1 MNLEN
6 TESLIVKF
14 FNNEFSIE
22 ELDLLMKLLDEPKN
36 LRLFKK
42 YVKINFISKYYMNDL
57 DRNETINTVVGL
69 IQKEK
74 KRLRYKSIGYKFSIA
89 ASIILLI
96 GLSFQMFFNLDVKK
110 INPSVDSV
118 VLTTSDGKEIILNNN
133 DQTVIDSKINLKQND
148 DELVYSDINQKAEN
162 IQHHLV
168 VPYGKRFNIS
178 LSDGT
183 KVFLN
188 SGSSISYPAV
198 FGTNSPRLVE
208 LRGEAYFD
216 VTEDKN
222 SIFRVS
228 SGKIMVEVYGTQF
241 NFRNYNEDYFSDVV
255 LVNGSVGIKDS
266 ENSELTM
273 LTPSMKGSVN
283 KENFSVRKMRVN
295 TSVYTSWIEGNVI
308 FRNETFS
315 QIVQKLERL
324 YNVTIINNKKD
335 SDQLFNASID
345 VESESIE
352 QVLDYFEEIYNV
364 QHSFYENKIIINE
377 DN

>member
-14 FNNEFSIE
+14 FNNECSIE
-22 ELDLLMKLLDEPKN
+22 ELDLLLKLLDEPKN

-42 YVKINFISKYYMNDL
+42 YVKINLFSKYYMNDI
-57 DRNETINTVVGL
+57 DRNDTINTIVGL
-69 IQKEK
+69 IHKEK
-74 KRLRYKSIGYKFSIA
+74 KRLKHKSILFKFSIA
-89 ASIILLI
+89 ATIILLF
-96 GLSFQMFFNLDVKK
+96 GLSFQMFFNQDVKK
-110 INPSVDSV
+110 INPYVDSV

-148 DELVYSDINQKAEN
+148 DELVYSDINKKGEN

-198 FGTNSPRLVE
+198 FGANSTRLVE
-208 LRGEAYFD
+208 LKGEAYFD

-228 SGKIMVEVYGTQF
+228 SGNIMVEVYGTQF
-241 NFRNYNEDYFSDVV
+241 NLRNYNEDYFSDVV
-255 LVNGSVGIKDS
+255 LVEGSVGIKDR
-266 ENSELTM
+266 ENSQLTM
-273 LTPSMKGSVN
+273 LTPGIKGSVN
-283 KENFSVRKMRVN
+283 KENFSINKMRVN

-364 QHSFYENKIIINE
+364 QHTFYENKIIIN
-377 DN
+377 

>member
-14 FNNEFSIE
+14 FNNECSIE
-22 ELDLLMKLLDEPKN
+22 ELDLLLKLLDEPKN

-42 YVKINFISKYYMNDL
+42 YVKINLFSKYYMNDI
-57 DRNETINTVVGL
+57 DRNDTINTIVGL
-69 IQKEK
+69 IHKEK
-74 KRLRYKSIGYKFSIA
+74 KRLKHKSILFKFSIA
-89 ASIILLI
+89 ATIILLF
-96 GLSFQMFFNLDVKK
+96 GLSFQMFFNQDVKK
-110 INPSVDSV
+110 INPYVDSV

-148 DELVYSDINQKAEN
+148 DELVYSDINKKGEN

-198 FGTNSPRLVE
+198 FGANSPRLVE

-228 SGKIMVEVYGTQF
+228 SGNIMVEVYGTQF
-241 NFRNYNEDYFSDVV
+241 NLRNYNEDYFSDVV
-255 LVNGSVGIKDS
+255 LVEGSVGIKDR

-273 LTPSMKGSVN
+273 LTPGIKGSVN
-283 KENFSVRKMRVN
+283 KENFSVNKMRVN

-364 QHSFYENKIIINE
+364 QHTYYENKIIIN
-377 DN
+377 

>member
-14 FNNEFSIE
+14 FNNECSIE
-22 ELDLLMKLLDEPKN
+22 ELDLLLKLLDEPKN

-42 YVKINFISKYYMNDL
+42 YVKINLFSKYYMNDI
-57 DRNETINTVVGL
+57 DRNDTINTIVGL
-69 IQKEK
+69 IHKEK
-74 KRLRYKSIGYKFSIA
+74 KRLKHKSILFKFSIA
-89 ASIILLI
+89 ATIILLF
-96 GLSFQMFFNLDVKK
+96 GLSFQMFFNQDVKK
-110 INPSVDSV
+110 INPYVDSV

-148 DELVYSDINQKAEN
+148 DELVYSDINKKGEN
-162 IQHHLV
+162 IQHHLF

-198 FGTNSPRLVE
+198 FGANSTRLVE
-208 LRGEAYFD
+208 LKGEAYFD

-228 SGKIMVEVYGTQF
+228 SGNIMVEVYGTKF
-241 NFRNYNEDYFSDVV
+241 NLRNYNEDYFSDVV
-255 LVNGSVGIKDS
+255 LVEGSVGIKDR

-273 LTPSMKGSVN
+273 LTPGIKGSVN
-283 KENFSVRKMRVN
+283 KENFSINKMRVN

-364 QHSFYENKIIINE
+364 QHTFYENKIIIN
-377 DN
+377 

>member
-14 FNNEFSIE
+14 FNNECSIE
-22 ELDLLMKLLDEPKN
+22 ELDLLLKLLDEPKN

-42 YVKINFISKYYMNDL
+42 YVKINLFSKYYMNDI
-57 DRNETINTVVGL
+57 DRNDTINTIVGL
-69 IQKEK
+69 IHKEK
-74 KRLRYKSIGYKFSIA
+74 KRLKHKSILFKFSIA
-89 ASIILLI
+89 ATIILLF
-96 GLSFQMFFNLDVKK
+96 GLSFQMFFNQDVKK
-110 INPSVDSV
+110 INPYVDSV

-148 DELVYSDINQKAEN
+148 DELVYSDINKKGEN

-168 VPYGKRFNIS
+168 VPYGKRFNIF

-198 FGTNSPRLVE
+198 FGANSPRLVE
-208 LRGEAYFD
+208 LKGEAYFD

-228 SGKIMVEVYGTQF
+228 SGNIMVEVYGTQF
-241 NFRNYNEDYFSDVV
+241 NLRNYNEDYFSDVV
-255 LVNGSVGIKDS
+255 LVEGSVGIKDR

-273 LTPSMKGSVN
+273 LTPGIKGSVN
-283 KENFSVRKMRVN
+283 KENFSINKMRVN
-295 TSVYTSWIEGNVI
+295 TSVYTSWVEGNVI

-352 QVLDYFEEIYNV
+352 QVLDYFEEIYNL
-364 QHSFYENKIIINE
+364 QHTFYENKIIIN
-377 DN
+377 

>member
-1 MNLEN
+1 MEN
-6 TESLIVKF
+6 TQRLIVRF
-14 FNNEFSIE
+14 FNNECSIE

-36 LRLFKK
+36 IRLFKK
-42 YVKINFISKYYMNDL
+42 YVKINLLSKYYMNDI
-57 DRNETINTVVGL
+57 DRNETINTVIGL

-74 KRLRYKSIGYKFSIA
+74 KRLRHKSIGYKFSIA

-96 GLSFQMFFNLDVKK
+96 VISFQMFFNQDVQK
-110 INPSVDSV
+110 ISPTIDDI

-133 DQTVIDSKINLKQND
+133 EQTVIDSKINLKQND
-148 DELVYSDINQKAEN
+148 DELVYADIKQIDDN
-162 IQHHLV
+162 IQHHLI
-168 VPYGKRFNIS
+168 VPYGKRFNIT

-198 FGTNSPRLVE
+198 FSTNSPRLVE
-208 LRGEAYFD
+208 LNGEAYFD
-216 VTEDKN
+216 VTENKN
-222 SIFRVS
+222 SIFQVS
-228 SGKIMVEVYGTQF
+228 SGKIKVEVYGTQF
-241 NFRNYNEDYFSDVV
+241 NLRNYHEDFFSDVV

-273 LTPSMKGSVN
+273 LTPGMKGSVN

-345 VESESIE
+345 VETESIE
-352 QVLDYFEEIYNV
+352 QVLDYFEEIYNL
-364 QHSFYENKIIINE
+364 QHFFYDNKIIIGE
-377 DN
+377 DQ

>member
-14 FNNEFSIE
+14 FNNECSIE
-22 ELDLLMKLLDEPKN
+22 ELDLLLKLLDEPKN

-42 YVKINFISKYYMNDL
+42 YVKINLFSKYYMNDI
-57 DRNETINTVVGL
+57 DRNDTINTIVGL
-69 IQKEK
+69 IHKEK
-74 KRLRYKSIGYKFSIA
+74 KRLKHKSILFKFSIA
-89 ASIILLI
+89 ATIILLF
-96 GLSFQMFFNLDVKK
+96 GLSFQMFFNQDVKK
-110 INPSVDSV
+110 INPYVDSV

-148 DELVYSDINQKAEN
+148 DELVYSDINKKGEN

-188 SGSSISYPAV
+188 SGSSISYPAF
-198 FGTNSPRLVE
+198 FGANSTRLVE
-208 LRGEAYFD
+208 LKGEAYFD

-228 SGKIMVEVYGTQF
+228 SGNIMVEVYGTQF
-241 NFRNYNEDYFSDVV
+241 NLRNYNEDYFSDVV
-255 LVNGSVGIKDS
+255 LVEGSVGIKDR
-266 ENSELTM
+266 ENSQLTM
-273 LTPSMKGSVN
+273 LTPGIKGSVN
-283 KENFSVRKMRVN
+283 KENFSINKMRVN

-364 QHSFYENKIIINE
+364 QHTFYENKIIIN
-377 DN
+377 

>member
-1 MNLEN
+1 M
-6 TESLIVKF
+6 
-14 FNNEFSIE
+14 
-22 ELDLLMKLLDEPKN
+22 
-36 LRLFKK
+36 
-42 YVKINFISKYYMNDL
+42 
-57 DRNETINTVVGL
+57 G
-69 IQKEK
+69 
-74 KRLRYKSIGYKFSIA
+74 
-89 ASIILLI
+89 
-96 GLSFQMFFNLDVKK
+96 
-110 INPSVDSV
+110 
-118 VLTTSDGKEIILNNN
+118 EIILNNN

-148 DELVYSDINQKAEN
+148 DELVYSDINKKGEN

-198 FGTNSPRLVE
+198 FGANSTRLVE
-208 LRGEAYFD
+208 LKGEAYFD

-241 NFRNYNEDYFSDVV
+241 NLRNYNEDYFSDVV
-255 LVNGSVGIKDS
+255 LVEGSVGIKDR

-273 LTPSMKGSVN
+273 LTPGIKGSVN
-283 KENFSVRKMRVN
+283 KENFSINKMRVN

-364 QHSFYENKIIINE
+364 QHTFYENKIIIN
-377 DN
+377 

>member
-14 FNNEFSIE
+14 FNNECSIE
-22 ELDLLMKLLDEPKN
+22 ELDLLLKLLDEPKN
-36 LRLFKK
+36 LILFKK
-42 YVKINFISKYYMNDL
+42 YVKINLFSKYYMNDT
-57 DRNETINTVVGL
+57 DRNDTINTIVGL
-69 IQKEK
+69 IHKEK
-74 KRLRYKSIGYKFSIA
+74 KRLKHKSILFKFSIA
-89 ASIILLI
+89 ATIILLF
-96 GLSFQMFFNLDVKK
+96 GLSFQMFFNQDVKK
-110 INPSVDSV
+110 INPYVDSV

-148 DELVYSDINQKAEN
+148 DELVYSDINKKGEN

-198 FGTNSPRLVE
+198 FGANSTRLVE
-208 LRGEAYFD
+208 LKGEAYFD

-241 NFRNYNEDYFSDVV
+241 NLRNYNEDYFSDVV
-255 LVNGSVGIKDS
+255 LVEGSVGIKDR

-273 LTPSMKGSVN
+273 LTPGIKGSVN
-283 KENFSVRKMRVN
+283 KENFSINKMRVN

-364 QHSFYENKIIINE
+364 QHTFYENKIIIN
-377 DN
+377 

>member
-14 FNNEFSIE
+14 FNNECSIE
-22 ELDLLMKLLDEPKN
+22 ELDLLLKLLDEPKN

-42 YVKINFISKYYMNDL
+42 YVKINLFSKYYMNDI
-57 DRNETINTVVGL
+57 DRNDTINTIVGL
-69 IQKEK
+69 IHKEK
-74 KRLRYKSIGYKFSIA
+74 KRLKHKSILLKFSIA
-89 ASIILLI
+89 ATIILLF
-96 GLSFQMFFNLDVKK
+96 GLSFQMFFNQDVKK
-110 INPSVDSV
+110 INPYVDSV

-148 DELVYSDINQKAEN
+148 DELVYSDINKKGEN

-188 SGSSISYPAV
+188 SGSSISYPAF
-198 FGTNSPRLVE
+198 FGANSTRLVE
-208 LRGEAYFD
+208 LKGEAYFD

-228 SGKIMVEVYGTQF
+228 SGNIMVEVYGTQF
-241 NFRNYNEDYFSDVV
+241 NLRNYNEDYFSDVV
-255 LVNGSVGIKDS
+255 LVEGSVGIKDR
-266 ENSELTM
+266 ENSQLTM
-273 LTPSMKGSVN
+273 LTPGIKGSVN
-283 KENFSVRKMRVN
+283 KENFSINKMRVN

-364 QHSFYENKIIINE
+364 QHTFYENKIIIN
-377 DN
+377 

>member
-1 MNLEN
+1 MSTEI

-14 FNNEFSIE
+14 FNNECSIE
-22 ELDLLMKLLDEPKN
+22 ELDLLLKKLDESDN
-36 LRLFKK
+36 LQLFKR
-42 YVKINFISKYYMNDL
+42 YVKINLYSKYHMNDL
-57 DRNETINTVVGL
+57 DRNETINTVLDL
-69 IQKEK
+69 IHKEK
-74 KRLRYKSIGYKFSIA
+74 KKIKYKSLVSKLGIA
-89 ASIILLI
+89 ASIILFF
-96 GLSFQMFFNLDVKK
+96 GVGFQLFFDQGDKK
-110 INPSVDSV
+110 ISPSEDLI
-118 VLTTSDGKEIILNNN
+118 VLTTSDGKEIILDNN

-148 DELVYSDINQKAEN
+148 NGLVYSEINQKAEN

-168 VPYGKRFNIS
+168 VPYGKRFNIT

-198 FGTNSPRLVE
+198 FVANSPRLVE
-208 LRGEAYFD
+208 LKGEAYFD

-228 SGKIMVEVYGTQF
+228 SEKIMVEVFGTQF
-241 NFRNYNEDYFSDVV
+241 NLRNYNEDYFSDVV

-273 LTPSMKGSVN
+273 LTPGMKGSLN
-283 KENFSVRKMRVN
+283 KENFSINKMRVN

-345 VESESIE
+345 VETESIE

-364 QHSFYENKIIINE
+364 QHFFYENKIIINE
-377 DN
+377 DQ

>member
-14 FNNEFSIE
+14 FNNECSIE
-22 ELDLLMKLLDEPKN
+22 ELDLLMKLLDEQKN

-42 YVKINFISKYYMNDL
+42 YVKINLFSKYYMNDI
-57 DRNETINTVVGL
+57 DRNDTINTIIGL
-69 IQKEK
+69 IHKEK
-74 KRLRYKSIGYKFSIA
+74 KRLKHKSILFKFSIA
-89 ASIILLI
+89 ASIILLF
-96 GLSFQMFFNLDVKK
+96 GLSFQMFFNQDVKK
-110 INPSVDSV
+110 INPYVDSV

-148 DELVYSDINQKAEN
+148 DELVYSDINKKGEN

-198 FGTNSPRLVE
+198 FGANSPRLVE

-228 SGKIMVEVYGTQF
+228 SGNIMVEVYGTQF
-241 NFRNYNEDYFSDVV
+241 NLRNYNEDYFSDVV
-255 LVNGSVGIKDS
+255 LVEGSVGIKDR
-266 ENSELTM
+266 ENSELTV
-273 LTPSMKGSVN
+273 LTPGIKGSVN
-283 KENFSVRKMRVN
+283 KENFSVNKMRVN

-364 QHSFYENKIIINE
+364 QHTYYENKIIIN
-377 DN
+377 

>member
-14 FNNEFSIE
+14 FNNECSIE
-22 ELDLLMKLLDEPKN
+22 ELDLLLKLLDEPKN

-42 YVKINFISKYYMNDL
+42 YVKINLFSKYYMNDI
-57 DRNETINTVVGL
+57 DRNDMINTIVGL
-69 IQKEK
+69 IHKEK
-74 KRLRYKSIGYKFSIA
+74 KRLKHKSILFKFSIA
-89 ASIILLI
+89 ATIILLF
-96 GLSFQMFFNLDVKK
+96 GLSFQMFFNQDVKK
-110 INPSVDSV
+110 INPYVDSV

-148 DELVYSDINQKAEN
+148 DELVYSDINKKGEN

-198 FGTNSPRLVE
+198 FGANSTRLVE
-208 LRGEAYFD
+208 LKGEAYFD

-228 SGKIMVEVYGTQF
+228 SGNIMVEVYGTQF
-241 NFRNYNEDYFSDVV
+241 NLRNYNEDYFSDVV
-255 LVNGSVGIKDS
+255 LVEGSVGIKDR

-273 LTPSMKGSVN
+273 LTPGIKGSVN
-283 KENFSVRKMRVN
+283 KENFSINKMRVN

-364 QHSFYENKIIINE
+364 QHTFYENKIIIN
-377 DN
+377 

>member
-14 FNNEFSIE
+14 FNNECSIE
-22 ELDLLMKLLDEPKN
+22 ELDLLLKLLDEPKN

-42 YVKINFISKYYMNDL
+42 YVKINLFSKYYMNDI
-57 DRNETINTVVGL
+57 DRNDTINTIVGL
-69 IQKEK
+69 IHKEK
-74 KRLRYKSIGYKFSIA
+74 KRLKHKSILFKFSIA
-89 ASIILLI
+89 ATIILLF
-96 GLSFQMFFNLDVKK
+96 GLSFQMFFNQDVKK
-110 INPSVDSV
+110 INPYVDSV

-148 DELVYSDINQKAEN
+148 DELVYSDINKKGEN

-198 FGTNSPRLVE
+198 FGANSTRLVE
-208 LRGEAYFD
+208 LKGEAYFD

-228 SGKIMVEVYGTQF
+228 SGNIMVEVYGTQF
-241 NFRNYNEDYFSDVV
+241 NLRNYNEDYFSDVV
-255 LVNGSVGIKDS
+255 LVEGSVGIKDR

-273 LTPSMKGSVN
+273 LTPGIKGSVN
-283 KENFSVRKMRVN
+283 KENFSVNKMRVN

-364 QHSFYENKIIINE
+364 QHTFYENKIIIN
-377 DN
+377 

>member
-14 FNNEFSIE
+14 FNNECSIE
-22 ELDLLMKLLDEPKN
+22 ELDLLLKLLDEPKN

-42 YVKINFISKYYMNDL
+42 YVKINLFSKYYMNDI
-57 DRNETINTVVGL
+57 DRNDTINTIIGL
-69 IQKEK
+69 IHKEK
-74 KRLRYKSIGYKFSIA
+74 KRLKHKSILFKFSIA
-89 ASIILLI
+89 ASIILLF
-96 GLSFQMFFNLDVKK
+96 GLSFQMFFNQDVKN
-110 INPSVDSV
+110 INPYVDSV

-148 DELVYSDINQKAEN
+148 DELVYSDINQKGEN

-198 FGTNSPRLVE
+198 FDSNSPRLVE
-208 LRGEAYFD
+208 LKGEAYFD
-216 VTEDKN
+216 VIENKS

-241 NFRNYNEDYFSDVV
+241 NLRNYNEDYFSDVV
-255 LVNGSVGIKDS
+255 LINGSVGIKDS

-273 LTPSMKGSVN
+273 LSPGMKGSVN
-283 KENFSVRKMRVN
+283 KQNFSINKMRVN

-364 QHSFYENKIIINE
+364 QHSFYENKIIIN
-377 DN
+377 

>member
-14 FNNEFSIE
+14 FNNECSIE
-22 ELDLLMKLLDEPKN
+22 EVDLLLKLLDEPKN

-42 YVKINFISKYYMNDL
+42 YVKINLFSKYYMNDI
-57 DRNETINTVVGL
+57 DRNDTINTIVGL
-69 IQKEK
+69 IHKEK
-74 KRLRYKSIGYKFSIA
+74 KRLKHKSILFKFSIA
-89 ASIILLI
+89 ATIILLF
-96 GLSFQMFFNLDVKK
+96 GLSFQMFFNQDVKK
-110 INPSVDSV
+110 INPYVDSV

-148 DELVYSDINQKAEN
+148 DELVYSDINKKGEN

-198 FGTNSPRLVE
+198 FGANSTRLVE
-208 LRGEAYFD
+208 LKGEAYFD

-228 SGKIMVEVYGTQF
+228 SGNIMVEVYGTQF
-241 NFRNYNEDYFSDVV
+241 NLRNYNEDYFSDVV
-255 LVNGSVGIKDS
+255 LVEGSVGIKDR

-273 LTPSMKGSVN
+273 LTPGIKGSVN
-283 KENFSVRKMRVN
+283 KENFSINKMRVN

-364 QHSFYENKIIINE
+364 QHTFYENKIIIN
-377 DN
+377 

>member
-14 FNNEFSIE
+14 FNNECSIE
-22 ELDLLMKLLDEPKN
+22 ELDLLLKLLDEPKN

-42 YVKINFISKYYMNDL
+42 YVKINLFSKYYMNDI
-57 DRNETINTVVGL
+57 DRNDTINTIVGL
-69 IQKEK
+69 IHKEK
-74 KRLRYKSIGYKFSIA
+74 KRLKHKSILLKFSIA
-89 ASIILLI
+89 ATIILLF
-96 GLSFQMFFNLDVKK
+96 GLSFQMFFNQDVKK
-110 INPSVDSV
+110 INPYVDSV

-148 DELVYSDINQKAEN
+148 DELVYSDINKKGEN

-198 FGTNSPRLVE
+198 FGANSTRLVE
-208 LRGEAYFD
+208 LKGEAYFD

-228 SGKIMVEVYGTQF
+228 SGNIMVEVYGTQF
-241 NFRNYNEDYFSDVV
+241 NLRNYNEDYFSDVV
-255 LVNGSVGIKDS
+255 LVEGSVGIKDR
-266 ENSELTM
+266 ENSQLTM
-273 LTPSMKGSVN
+273 LTPGIKGSVN
-283 KENFSVRKMRVN
+283 KENFSINKMRVN

-364 QHSFYENKIIINE
+364 QHTFYENKIIIN
-377 DN
+377 

>member
-14 FNNEFSIE
+14 FNNECSIE
-22 ELDLLMKLLDEPKN
+22 ELDLLLKLLDEPKN
-36 LRLFKK
+36 LILFKK
-42 YVKINFISKYYMNDL
+42 YVKINLFSKYYMNDI
-57 DRNETINTVVGL
+57 DRNDTINTIVGL
-69 IQKEK
+69 IHKEK
-74 KRLRYKSIGYKFSIA
+74 KRLKHKSILFKFSIA
-89 ASIILLI
+89 ATIILLF
-96 GLSFQMFFNLDVKK
+96 GLSFQMFFNQDVKK
-110 INPSVDSV
+110 INPYVDSV

-148 DELVYSDINQKAEN
+148 DELVYSDINKKGEN

-198 FGTNSPRLVE
+198 FGANSTRLVE
-208 LRGEAYFD
+208 LKGEAYFD

-241 NFRNYNEDYFSDVV
+241 NLRNYNEDYFSDVV
-255 LVNGSVGIKDS
+255 LVEGSVGIKDR

-273 LTPSMKGSVN
+273 LTPGIKGSVN
-283 KENFSVRKMRVN
+283 KENFSVNKMRVN

-364 QHSFYENKIIINE
+364 QHTFYENKIIIN
-377 DN
+377 